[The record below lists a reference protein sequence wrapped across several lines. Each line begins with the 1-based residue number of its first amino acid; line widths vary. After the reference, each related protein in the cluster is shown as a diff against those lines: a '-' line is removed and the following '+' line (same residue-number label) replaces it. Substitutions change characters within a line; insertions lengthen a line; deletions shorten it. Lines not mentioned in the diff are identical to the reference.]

1 MSKQPEREKKHGAK
15 NTEAYLHS
23 LLSSGVW
30 TKAVVL
36 RKLQGRGIPEK
47 EAQMLI
53 EKYEEAGFFDD
64 GAYALL
70 FVESHPEWGIYRL
83 RDELRRRGVAQEHIL
98 KALEEKN
105 EDENA
110 AALVVEWIRMG
121 IDRRKIGERLLRRG
135 FSRNAC
141 RNALERA
148 CEGEV

>member
-1 MSKQPEREKKHGAK
+1 MSKQPERKKKPGAK
-15 NTEAYLHS
+15 KPEEYVHS
-23 LLSSGVW
+23 LLTSGVW
-30 TKAVVL
+30 PKAVVL
-36 RKLQGRGIPEK
+36 RKLQDRGIPEE
-47 EAQMLI
+47 EAEMLI
-53 EKYEEAGFFDD
+53 DKYEEAGFFDD

-70 FVESHPEWGIYRL
+70 FVESHPEWGIYRI

-98 KALEEKN
+98 KALEEKD

-110 AALVVEWIRMG
+110 AALAGEWIRMG

>member
-1 MSKQPEREKKHGAK
+1 LSKQPERNKIPGAK
-15 NTEAYLHS
+15 SLEAYLHL
-23 LLSSGVW
+23 LLSNGVW

-36 RKLQGRGIPEK
+36 RKLQGRGIPEE
-47 EAQMLI
+47 EAEKLI
-53 EKYEEAGFFDD
+53 DKYEEAGFFDD

-70 FVESHPEWGIYRL
+70 FVESHPEWGVYRL

-98 KALEEKN
+98 KALEGKD

-110 AALVVEWIRMG
+110 AALAGEWIRMG

-135 FSRNAC
+135 FSGNAC

-148 CEGEV
+148 CEGEL